1 MAGNN
6 KKVDFGGFMNTVKVN
21 HEDIDRFK
29 KEEEI
34 KENKVEAETA
44 VVEKNT
50 PGRKPTVMGKKNGK
64 TVYFDDETQ
73 NKFRSIKY
81 LQNMDATSV
90 IYTAVV
96 EFLDK
101 NCVDGKLNQKAIERI
116 KDICKLN

>member
-6 KKVDFGGFMNTVKVN
+6 KKVDFGGFMKTVKVN

-29 KEEEI
+29 KEED
-34 KENKVEAETA
+34 VMETKTVTETPIEERHA
-44 VVEKNT
+44 

-64 TVYFDDETQ
+64 TVYFDDDTQ

-96 EFLDK
+96 EFMEK
-101 NCVDGKLNQKAIERI
+101 NYVDGKLKDSAIDKI
-116 KDICKLN
+116 KEVCKL